1 MYFLRNKKNKPQ
13 NRLKTPK
20 RNNRRI
26 GAGFTLMEI
35 IVAMGVIISVL
46 TSALVLI
53 TLTVN
58 STKSSRLRIIAI
70 SLSQEGLEIVRN
82 IRDSNWLAGRRTPL
96 NWWDGLGDN
105 SGPMDYRAQYNISN
119 LLSYSITP
127 LRINNG
133 FYQYGAGGEN
143 TPFYRKITIEHIGN
157 NQIRVIS
164 EVTWNERGRN
174 QIISAETRLYNWL
187 EET

>member
-1 MYFLRNKKNKPQ
+1 LNKTNMSINFRKKKN
-13 NRLKTPK
+13 N
-20 RNNRRI
+20 
-26 GAGFTLMEI
+26 AGFTLLEI

-58 STKSSRLRIIAI
+58 STKTSKSKIIAI

-82 IRDSNWLAGRRTPL
+82 IRDNNWLIGKRTPL
-96 NWWDGLGDN
+96 TWRDGLGDD
-105 SGPMDYRAQYNISN
+105 SGPIDYRAQYNSSG
-119 LLSYSITP
+119 LLAFSTTP
-127 LRINNG
+127 LRLDNG
-133 FYQYGAGGEN
+133 FYQYDSGNN
-143 TPFYRKITIEHIGN
+143 TLFYRKITIEHIGN

-164 EVTWNERGRN
+164 EVTWSERGRN
-174 QIISAETRLYNWL
+174 QAVSAETRLYNWL

>member
-1 MYFLRNKKNKPQ
+1 MKKSK
-13 NRLKTPK
+13 LPK
-20 RNNRRI
+20 FKN
-26 GAGFTLMEI
+26 GFTLMEI
-35 IVAMGVIISVL
+35 IVVMGVIISVL

-82 IRDSNWLAGRRTPL
+82 IRDNNWLNGRRTAL
-96 NWWDGLGDN
+96 NWRQGLDPG
-105 SGPMDYRAQYNISN
+105 DYRVQYNSSG
-119 LLSYSITP
+119 LLNFSATP
-127 LRINNG
+127 LMTNNG
-133 FYQYGAGGEN
+133 FYQYDAGSS
-143 TPFYRKITIEHIGN
+143 TLFYRRITIEHIGN

-164 EVTWNERGRN
+164 VVTWNDRGRN
-174 QIISAETRLYNWL
+174 QAISAETRLYNWL